1 LLADKILAAAS
12 TPLAIAAAASPPRNP
27 RFLRA
32 ASVNA
37 SMSAALKRPGTRT
50 ASMCV
55 ATETA
60 RVTHS
65 FNIVGN
71 GLHKN
76 FGVGRCIRS
85 APFSAGGHNWCIHYY
100 PDGNTED
107 DKDYVSVFLELMS
120 KNTEARSLLEFRLV
134 NQTTGISTSVFTCQ
148 AVHNATITTWG
159 RKKFM
164 KKDDLE
170 TLGYLKDECLEIE
183 CDLTVIKWDD
193 IDLPPSDLQDNLGK
207 LLESGEGMDVTFK
220 VKNELFRAHKI
231 VLKMRSPVFNAELT
245 RDKRKRIIIVEDI
258 EPPVFK
264 ALLRFIYTDSLPSMG
279 DLDGNEN
286 DEIVRHLLVAANR
299 YGLVRMKLMCESIL
313 CNRLAVQDVAA
324 TLAAADQC
332 CCYKLK
338 DACIQFI
345 NSSYR
350 IVDVATSQGFEDL
363 KKACPALIAEICEKA
378 AMPHKI

>member
-258 EPPVFK
+258 EPPFFQGI
-264 ALLRFIYTDSLPSMG
+264 ASL
-279 DLDGNEN
+279 
-286 DEIVRHLLVAANR
+286 HL
-299 YGLVRMKLMCESIL
+299 
-313 CNRLAVQDVAA
+313 
-324 TLAAADQC
+324 
-332 CCYKLK
+332 
-338 DACIQFI
+338 
-345 NSSYR
+345 
-350 IVDVATSQGFEDL
+350 
-363 KKACPALIAEICEKA
+363 
-378 AMPHKI
+378 H

>member
-1 LLADKILAAAS
+1 
-12 TPLAIAAAASPPRNP
+12 
-27 RFLRA
+27 
-32 ASVNA
+32 
-37 SMSAALKRPGTRT
+37 
-50 ASMCV
+50 MCV

-332 CCYKLK
+332 RCYKLK

-345 NSSYR
+345 NSSNR

-363 KKACPALIAEICEKA
+363 KKVCPALIAEICEKA